1 MANVM
6 TTKELSRYLNSTRLR
21 SVNMPLSGKFLPF
34 GLGAYGGRFD
44 KDVIDEWIT
53 TGQNE
58 TKADGK
64 SKRKG
69 GEERSGEK
77 YRESEKDRL
86 IGIMLRQR
94 YGKRLCPDWGLII
107 MTTR

>member
-1 MANVM
+1 MANIM

-34 GLGAYGGRFD
+34 GLGAYGRRFD

-69 GEERSGEK
+69 GEERSGKKNTHRPKKTSKQKEG
-77 YRESEKDRL
+77 RVRDV
-86 IGIMLRQR
+86 
-94 YGKRLCPDWGLII
+94 
-107 MTTR
+107 T

>member
-1 MANVM
+1 M
-6 TTKELSRYLNSTRLR
+6 TLTII
-21 SVNMPLSGKFLPF
+21 FLPF

-64 SKRKG
+64 SKKG
-69 GEERSGEK
+69 KVAEQNLRIKTQGIEK
-77 YRESEKDRL
+77 
-86 IGIMLRQR
+86 
-94 YGKRLCPDWGLII
+94 
-107 MTTR
+107 T